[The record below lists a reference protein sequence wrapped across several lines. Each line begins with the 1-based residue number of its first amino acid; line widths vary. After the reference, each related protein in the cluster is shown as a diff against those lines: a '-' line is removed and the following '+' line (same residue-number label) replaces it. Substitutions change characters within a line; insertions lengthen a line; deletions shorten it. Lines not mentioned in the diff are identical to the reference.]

1 MTQDLQEMV
10 KAGLIN
16 FLITK
21 SFHPERRHYHCCHF
35 WPCMNC
41 LGVLSNCLVDVSD
54 AYRCEITPASLE
66 AEVVSAFGVVSAG
79 RSEDSIEMSAR
90 NHPLILIYCC

>member
-10 KAGLIN
+10 EAGLIN
-16 FLITK
+16 FLITE

-41 LGVLSNCLVDVSD
+41 LGIPGDVSD
-54 AYRCEITPASLE
+54 ASGCEIATALFE
-66 AEVVSAFGVVSAG
+66 AEVLSGFGVVSAG
-79 RSEDSIEMSAR
+79 RSEDAAEISAR
-90 NHPLILIYCC
+90 TTP